1 MITRIAGPGYRV
13 IPRRDKLNCPDKLE
27 EESDM
32 NRSIL
37 TFFTALVLIATVML
51 AQSWGG
57 EINPL
62 PDQSDNL
69 CRDLDSLRDCDFIEG
84 RLLVRFKSEFVPG
97 PGSEI
102 ESSIASEKFD
112 EWGVTLN
119 HAYYGPLA
127 GLYLVE
133 GNFRV
138 RELLPVVRADSTVKY
153 AEPDGVVYLDY
164 QPNDPHAQSGTAGGD
179 HFDLIGAFSA
189 WDDSKG
195 DPNIV
200 IAVIDTGAL
209 LSHDDIAGNLWTD
222 PTNGSHGWNF
232 NDDNADLS
240 DCQPGD
246 GHGTATA
253 CAAAGVGD
261 NNKGTAGIAFKSR
274 IAVIK
279 AVLGGASTCVK
290 ALQYAADKRF
300 KVVSASWHVF
310 TSKQA
315 VFDAINVLNAN
326 GQLLICAAANLSENI
341 DQAGNELYPACLT
354 NPNIITVMNTDMS
367 DKKYSTSNWGPVS
380 VDLAAPGVDIYMA
393 SADGGYWQCTGT
405 SIATP
410 LVSGACALIWSR
422 NPSKG
427 HLEIKSCIMAN
438 TDPVTSISGMCV
450 SGGRLNVKAASDAI
464 GGSSTPAPPSSSSGS
479 KKKSGGCG
487 MIDTGSRK
495 PPISEIIGW
504 LLPAMLLL
512 LALIAVRRR
521 LGSFRFIKKGLA
533 GSGVTEMC

>member
-1 MITRIAGPGYRV
+1 
-13 IPRRDKLNCPDKLE
+13 LNNFGKPE
-27 EESDM
+27 EEDNM
-32 NRSIL
+32 NRITL
-37 TFFTALVLIATVML
+37 TFFTALVLIAAVPL

-57 EINPL
+57 EINPPL
-62 PDQSDNL
+62 DQVDNL

-84 RLLVRFKSEFVPG
+84 RLLVRFKSEFVPES
-97 PGSEI
+97 GSELK
-102 ESSIASEKFD
+102 SSVVSEKFD
-112 EWGVTLN
+112 EWGVTVK

-127 GLYLVE
+127 GLYLIE

-138 RELLPVVRADSTVKY
+138 RELLPIVRADSTVKY

-164 QPNDPHAQSGTAGGD
+164 QPNDPHAQSGTTGGD

-189 WDDSKG
+189 WDDSQG
-195 DPNIV
+195 DPSIV
-200 IAVIDTGAL
+200 VAVIDTGAL
-209 LSHDDIAGNLWTD
+209 LTHDDIAGNLWTD

-261 NNKGTAGIAFKSR
+261 NNKGTAGVAFRCK
-274 IAVIK
+274 IAVVK
-279 AVLGGASTCVK
+279 AVKSGASSGASTCIK
-290 ALQYAADKRF
+290 ALQYVADKRF

-310 TSKQA
+310 TSKEA
-315 VFDAINVLNAN
+315 IFDAINVLNAN
-326 GQLLICAAANLSENI
+326 GQLLICAAANLSKNI

-354 NPNIITVMNTDMS
+354 NPNIITVMNTNMS
-367 DKKYSTSNWGPVS
+367 DNKYSTSNWGPVS

-438 TDPVTSISGMCV
+438 VDPVASISGMCV

-464 GGSSTPAPPSSSSGS
+464 GGSGSPAPPSSPSSGS

-487 MIDTGSRK
+487 IIDTGGRK
-495 PPISEIIGW
+495 PPISDIIGW
-504 LLPAMLLL
+504 FLPAMLLI
-512 LALIAVRRR
+512 LALIAVRRKS
-521 LGSFRFIKKGLA
+521 GNFRTAFA
-533 GSGVTEMC
+533 R